1 MSLTRKHN
9 QLEAKFKNLGP
20 ILSNI
25 KFSHYYGKI
34 FEDFWEEAALP
45 TQIKGVE
52 EITYEKVCET
62 NKNGARVIG
71 EQSV

>member
-1 MSLTRKHN
+1 MSLMRKSN
-9 QLEAKFKNLGP
+9 KLEAKFKNLGP
-20 ILSNI
+20 IMSNI

-34 FEDFWEEAALP
+34 FEDFWGEAVLP
-45 TQIKGVE
+45 TQIEGVE